1 MDYLIRFSFIF
12 LALCSCSFYA
22 FSNQLDRVAVIVNDG
37 VVLESDIQLKVRE
50 YKKNAALEGK
60 NIPSDEVLRET
71 IVEQLILDELQL
83 QIADRVGI
91 KISDEEL
98 NLTLKTLAQQN
109 NLSLEDFISFVE
121 NQGDSYAQ
129 LREDVRKGLKI
140 QRVQRG
146 RIQNKISITQEEVD
160 NFLQTEEAQNQ
171 LTPELKVQ
179 QVLIRR
185 DSKNNVSDVHKE
197 ILLGLANGT
206 NFKEFVTKYSEDNND
221 GDLGWRK
228 ITGFPELFKNPI
240 KALKIGSISDPI
252 QSGAGNH
259 ILFLEDKRGPT
270 VTFEKQWN
278 VRHILLIPNRIRPES
293 VSEKLI
299 TEIRERIINGESF
312 ESLAT
317 EYSDDPGSKQEGG
330 NLGWAGEGVYAEQ
343 FEIMMKKA
351 SINSVTQPFVTQFGW
366 HILEVLGTRVEDK
379 TEQRIEDQA
388 FQYLYSRKFEEELE
402 SDLQELRAESFVEIK
417 KFD

>member
-1 MDYLIRFSFIF
+1 MCIR
-12 LALCSCSFYA
+12 
-22 FSNQLDRVAVIVNDG
+22 DR
-37 VVLESDIQLKVRE
+37 
-50 YKKNAALEGK
+50 
-60 NIPSDEVLRET
+60 
-71 IVEQLILDELQL
+71 
-83 QIADRVGI
+83 
-91 KISDEEL
+91 
-98 NLTLKTLAQQN
+98 
-109 NLSLEDFISFVE
+109 
-121 NQGDSYAQ
+121 

-146 RIQNKISITQEEVD
+146 RIQNKISITQDEVD

-179 QVLIRR
+179 QVLIRK
-185 DSKNNVSDVHKE
+185 DSNNNVTDVYEE
-197 ILLGLANGT
+197 ILLGLSKGI
-206 NFKEFVTKYSEDNND
+206 NFKEYVTKYSEDNND

-228 ITGFPELFKNPI
+228 ITGFPELFKGPI
-240 KALKIGSISDPI
+240 KVLKIGSISNPI

-259 ILFLEDKRGPT
+259 ILFLEDKRAPT

-278 VRHILLIPNRIRPES
+278 VRHILLIPNRIRPEGDT
-293 VSEKLI
+293 EKLI
-299 TEIRERIINGESF
+299 TEIRARIINGESF

-343 FEIMMKKA
+343 FERMMKNA
-351 SINSVTQPFVTQFGW
+351 SENSITQPFATQFGW

-388 FQYLYSRKFEEELE
+388 FQYLYGRKFEEELE

-417 KFD
+417 EFD